1 MTLYEIPMV
10 IPALAVGYLLVVYVL
25 LMLAE
30 RSRA

>member
-1 MTLYEIPMV
+1 MIFYGIPMV